1 MNTSIMYST
10 IALGLAAT
18 LYAAEN
24 PALNIETGGTLLLD
38 DFEDGDLVSKYGP
51 WKFSGDF
58 ASANP
63 DDGVGESAITP
74 KVVTSEDEG
83 HSGKILQIDY
93 SLSKGTYKYDP
104 FVQATLYMDAD
115 DGSYDISACSQIEYD
130 YKGAAHKVRLM
141 STLSEAIG
149 GGDWAYYEMSV
160 GASKDNSW
168 DHAVLNLDQF
178 KRPSWTYIDVKLND
192 VKQSV
197 YALDWN
203 FSGFSG
209 VSRSLQIDNVKCRNP
224 QFFEISFYN
233 GEELLDRQT
242 VAEGVMPQYE
252 GEIPEKASDEKFDY
266 VFKGWEPELAEA
278 TKNTSYLAAFDAVAV
293 FKIAVGETIVIDD
306 FEDGDKISN
315 WGGEFSSYDDEGV
328 DSYAQE
334 EVVFAGDSKNIKFS
348 YKKKKS
354 GGYAG
359 LEMRL
364 VESGTR
370 NLSSCNVVKYKYKG
384 VKHSFRLQSTVV
396 DDYQYHEQTV
406 NASEDWTTAVVELAS
421 LQQPSGYVGVES
433 AIKFATAFEWQV
445 NYRSA
450 NEGVLEI
457 DDISC
462 SNIPMYTVTFMD
474 GENHVETRK
483 FFEGSM
489 PECESCE
496 YWYKQSLGEFE
507 KYDYTFNGKFSPELE
522 SVTKDAVYQMVWD
535 ETLRKY
541 MVTFVDQNGEDL
553 YFDMFEYGSTP
564 KYSGETP
571 TKPSDVQ
578 YDYTFSGWL
587 PEIAPVTGIA
597 KYKAQ
602 FKSTIRKYMV
612 KFINDDKTEILAQEY
627 DYGTSVSSVE
637 PETVP
642 TKVDSEGL
650 ITYTFDGWSPEFDEN
665 TTVEGDITYTA
676 TYKTSDNK
684 YTIRFMNGDEVLWEN
699 FVTAG
704 EMPAYE
710 GSPTKDAT
718 AAYTYTF
725 KGWDKDVVAVT
736 KSVTYMAMFDSTKN
750 KYTITFKDDNGT
762 VLETEMYDYG
772 TTASEID
779 APNIVRN
786 EEKNDEEFS
795 WVWGDKGY
803 YNVPNYDCEW
813 PVIETVTGNATYTAQ
828 CKYRVTFVLGDYDDW
843 YEYVSW
849 QYAYGETPT
858 YDGEPTKDDY
868 SGMYTYTFKGWDK
881 KIEPVGQH
889 SVTYT
894 AQFDRELAQYLVQFV
909 VDDEIIASKKYNAG
923 TEAEKVEVPTA
934 TKAPTD
940 NCTYVFT
947 NWENDWGGEGIDDV
961 WGDVT
966 YTAKFECSTTSNK
979 VLVKFVVGDNVL
991 SSTEYEYGTKA
1002 ASVTVPTA
1010 TIPATA
1016 QYTFEFVSWDK
1027 DIADVTEAVTYTAV
1041 FDTIVNKYTVKFVS
1055 EGNELSSTEYDYGT
1069 KAEKVT
1075 VPTATKDA
1083 TAQYTYTFKSW
1094 DKEIADV
1101 TGNVTYTAVF
1111 EGAVNK
1117 YVVKFVSEGK
1127 DLSSTEYEYGT
1138 KAEKLTVPTATK
1150 DATAQYTYTFKSWDK
1165 AVADVTGDVT
1175 YTAEFESTVNKYVV
1189 KFVSENN
1196 VLSSTE
1202 YEYGTKAANVKVPTA
1217 TKDATAQYTYT
1228 FKSWDKAVA
1237 DVMGNVIYTAVFD
1250 AVVNKY
1256 TVKFVSEGKEL
1267 SSTKYDYGTKA
1278 KDVEAPTATKA
1289 ATAQYT
1295 YKFKSWDKTIADVK
1309 AAATYTAKFDST
1321 VNKYCV
1327 KFVVEGKTVDSTM
1340 YAYGTKA
1347 KDVKTPKT
1355 TPEKK
1360 ATAQY
1365 TYKFKSWDKTIADV
1379 KAAATYTAKFD
1390 STVNKYYV
1398 KFVVEGK
1405 TVDSTMYAY
1414 GTKAKNVKT
1423 PKDTP
1428 EKKSTKD
1435 STYTF
1440 DKWDPEIVDVKGNAT
1455 YKAKF
1460 KAKKKSSAIGQVV
1473 QSNFKYSF
1481 ANNELTVYM
1490 PKASMV
1496 RVLVYDLGGRL
1507 VTSFNE
1513 DVAGS
1518 MVFSLDK
1525 LKRGVYQVRIESKS
1539 QTRSARISVK

>member
-24 PALNIETGGTLLLD
+24 
-38 DFEDGDLVSKYGP
+38 EDGDLVSKYGP

-93 SLSKGTYKYDP
+93 SLSKGTYRYDP

-233 GEELLDRQT
+233 GTELINQQT
-242 VAEGVMPQYE
+242 VAEGSMPQYY
-252 GEIPEKASDEKFDY
+252 GDTPEKASDEKYDY

-278 TKNTSYLAAFDAVAV
+278 TKNTSYQAAFDAVAV

-334 EVVFAGDSKNIKFS
+334 EVVSAGDSKNIKFS

-642 TKVDSEGL
+642 TRVDSEGL

-894 AQFDRELAQYLVQFV
+894 AQFYRELAQYLVQFV

-1041 FDTIVNKYTVKFVS
+1041 FDTIVNKYIVKFVS
-1055 EGNELSSTEYDYGT
+1055 DDKELSSTEYDYGT

-1075 VPTATKDA
+1075 VPTAEKEA
-1083 TAQYTYTFKSW
+1083 TAQYTFTFKSW

-1138 KAEKLTVPTATK
+1138 KAEKVTVPTATK

-1278 KDVEAPTATKA
+1278 KDVKAPTATKA

>member
-24 PALNIETGGTLLLD
+24 HALNIETGGTLLLD

-58 ASANP
+58 DSDPN
-63 DDGVGESAITP
+63 DGVGESTITLN
-74 KVVTSEDEG
+74 VVTSEDDG
-83 HSGKILQIDY
+83 HSGKVLQIDY
-93 SLSKGTYKYDP
+93 SLKKGSYAYSP

-130 YKGAAHKVRLM
+130 YKGSYHKVRLM
-141 STLSEAIG
+141 STLSEPDG

-160 GASKDNSW
+160 GASKGNSW

-178 KRPSWTYIDVKLND
+178 KRPSWTNKDVELNN

-203 FSGFSG
+203 FSVPNGKLG
-209 VSRSLQIDNVKCRNP
+209 SLLIDNVKCRNP

-233 GEELLDRQT
+233 GMELINQQT
-242 VAEGVMPQYE
+242 VAEGSMPQYY
-252 GEIPEKASDEKFDY
+252 GDTPEKASDEKYDY

-278 TKNTSYLAAFDAVAV
+278 TKNTSYQAAFDAVAV

-334 EVVFAGDSKNIKFS
+334 EVVSAGDSKNIKFS

-384 VKHSFRLQSTVV
+384 VKHSFRLQSTAV
-396 DDYQYHEQTV
+396 DNYQYHEQTV

-421 LQQPSGYVGVES
+421 LQQPSGYVDVES

-445 NYRSA
+445 NYRSP
-450 NEGVLEI
+450 NEGSLEI

-462 SNIPMYTVTFMD
+462 SNVPKYTITFKD
-474 GENHVETRK
+474 GERTVESRE

-489 PECESCE
+489 PECEFCRYMSKLSSVQ
-496 YWYKQSLGEFE
+496 YN
-507 KYDYTFNGKFSPELE
+507 YTFNGKYSPELVA
-522 SVTKDAVYQMVWD
+522 VTKDAVYQMVWD
-535 ETLRKY
+535 ETLREY
-541 MVTFVDQNGEDL
+541 MVTFVDEDEEDL
-553 YFDMFEYGSTP
+553 DFGMFEYGSTP
-564 KYSGETP
+564 TYNGDDP

-578 YDYTFSGWL
+578 WDYKFSGWW
-587 PEIAPVTGIA
+587 PEIVPVSGRT
-597 KYKAQ
+597 KYRAVYT
-602 FKSTIRKYMV
+602 STLRKYIV
-612 KFINDDKTEILAQEY
+612 KFVNDDGTEISAQEKE
-627 DYGTSVSSVE
+627 YGSLVSSVE
-637 PETVP
+637 PETAP
-642 TKVDSEGL
+642 TKNSAGG
-650 ITYTFDGWSPEFDEN
+650 ISYTFDGWSPEFDEN
-665 TTVEGDITYTA
+665 TTVEGDVIYTA

-684 YTIRFMNGDEVLWEN
+684 YTITFMNGNDILWSD

-704 EMPAYE
+704 EMPPYE
-710 GSPTKDAT
+710 GTPTKEAT

-750 KYTITFKDDNGT
+750 KYTITFKDDNGA
-762 VLETEMYDYG
+762 VLGSETYDYG
-772 TTASEID
+772 TTRSEIEVPD
-779 APNIVRN
+779 IERD
-786 EEKNDEEFS
+786 EEKYD
-795 WVWGDKGY
+795 DY
-803 YNVPNYDCEW
+803 YDDVPNYDCEW
-813 PVIETVTGNATYTAQ
+813 PLIETVTGNATYTAQ
-828 CKYRVTFVLGDYDDW
+828 CEYRVTFVYGDDDGW
-843 YEYVSW
+843 YEDVTE
-849 QYAYGETPT
+849 QYTYGETPKFVGAPFK
-858 YDGEPTKDDY
+858 YDY

-881 KIEPVGQH
+881 EIEPVGQH

-947 NWENDWGGEGIDDV
+947 NWVNDWGGEGIDDV
-961 WGDVT
+961 FENVT
-966 YTAKFECSTTSNK
+966 YTAKFECSATSNK
-979 VLVKFVVGDNVL
+979 VLVKFVAGDNVL

-1002 ASVTVPTA
+1002 EKVTVPTA

-1016 QYTFEFVSWDK
+1016 QYTYTFKSWDK
-1027 DIADVTEAVTYTAV
+1027 EIADVTEAVTYTAV
-1041 FDTIVNKYTVKFVS
+1041 FDAIVNKYTVKFVS

-1101 TGNVTYTAVF
+1101 TEAVTYTAVF
-1111 EGAVNK
+1111 DAIVNK
-1117 YVVKFVSEGK
+1117 YTVKFVSEGNE
-1127 DLSSTEYEYGT
+1127 LSSTEYDYGT
-1138 KAEKLTVPTATK
+1138 KAEKVTVPTATK

-1278 KDVEAPTATKA
+1278 KDVKAPTATKA

-1414 GTKAKNVKT
+1414 GTKAKNIKT
-1423 PKDTP
+1423 PKNTP
-1428 EKKSTKD
+1428 EKKATKD

-1440 DKWDPEIVDVKGNAT
+1440 DKWDPEITDVKGNAT

-1490 PKASMV
+1490 PKASLV

-1518 MVFSLDK
+1518 KVFSLDK

>member
-58 ASANP
+58 ASDPN
-63 DDGVGESAITP
+63 DGVGESAITP

-93 SLSKGTYKYDP
+93 SLSKGTYRYDP

-334 EVVFAGDSKNIKFS
+334 EVVSAGDSKNIKFS

-474 GENHVETRK
+474 GENHVETRE

-489 PECESCE
+489 PECEFCRYMSKLSSVQ
-496 YWYKQSLGEFE
+496 YN
-507 KYDYTFNGKFSPELE
+507 YTFNGKYSPELVA
-522 SVTKDAVYQMVWD
+522 VTKDAVYQMVWD
-535 ETLRKY
+535 ETLREY
-541 MVTFVDQNGEDL
+541 MVTFVDEDGEDL
-553 YFDMFEYGSTP
+553 DFGMFEYGSMPT
-564 KYSGETP
+564 YNGDDP

-578 YDYTFSGWL
+578 YDYKFSGWW
-587 PEIAPVTGIA
+587 PEIVPVLGKTEYRA
-597 KYKAQ
+597 VYT
-602 FKSTIRKYMV
+602 STPRKYMV
-612 KFINDDKTEILAQEY
+612 KFVNDDGTEISAQEKE
-627 DYGTSVSSVE
+627 YGSLVSSVE
-637 PETVP
+637 PETAP
-642 TKVDSEGL
+642 TKNSAGG
-650 ITYTFDGWSPEFDEN
+650 ISYTFDGWSPEFDEY

-699 FVTAG
+699 FVTAA

-979 VLVKFVVGDNVL
+979 VLVKFVAGDNVL

-1069 KAEKVT
+1069 KAEKV
-1075 VPTATKDA
+1075 
-1083 TAQYTYTFKSW
+1083 
-1094 DKEIADV
+1094 
-1101 TGNVTYTAVF
+1101 
-1111 EGAVNK
+1111 
-1117 YVVKFVSEGK
+1117 
-1127 DLSSTEYEYGT
+1127 
-1138 KAEKLTVPTATK
+1138 TVPTATK

-1278 KDVEAPTATKA
+1278 KDVKAPTATKA

-1360 ATAQY
+1360 
-1365 TYKFKSWDKTIADV
+1365 
-1379 KAAATYTAKFD
+1379 
-1390 STVNKYYV
+1390 
-1398 KFVVEGK
+1398 
-1405 TVDSTMYAY
+1405 
-1414 GTKAKNVKT
+1414 
-1423 PKDTP
+1423 
-1428 EKKSTKD
+1428 STKD

-1490 PKASMV
+1490 PKASLV

-1518 MVFSLDK
+1518 KVFSLDK
-1525 LKRGVYQVRIESKS
+1525 LKHGVYQVRIESKS

>member
-58 ASANP
+58 ASDPN
-63 DDGVGESAITP
+63 DGVGESTITL

-93 SLSKGTYKYDP
+93 SLSKGTYRYDP

-233 GEELLDRQT
+233 GTELINQQT
-242 VAEGVMPQYE
+242 VAEGSMPQYY
-252 GEIPEKASDEKFDY
+252 GDTPEKASDEKFDY

-334 EVVFAGDSKNIKFS
+334 EVVSAGDSKNIKFS

-396 DDYQYHEQTV
+396 DDYQYHAQTV

-813 PVIETVTGNATYTAQ
+813 PVIETVTENATYTAQ

-1041 FDTIVNKYTVKFVS
+1041 FDTIVNKYIVKFVS

-1101 TGNVTYTAVF
+1101 TGDVTYTAVF

-1138 KAEKLTVPTATK
+1138 KAEKVTVPTATK

-1278 KDVEAPTATKA
+1278 KDVKAPTATKA

-1490 PKASMV
+1490 PKASLV

-1518 MVFSLDK
+1518 KVFSLDK

>member
-58 ASANP
+58 DSDPN
-63 DDGVGESAITP
+63 DGVGESTITLN
-74 KVVTSEDEG
+74 VVTSEDDG
-83 HSGKILQIDY
+83 HSGKVLQIDY
-93 SLSKGTYKYDP
+93 SLKKGSYAYSP

-130 YKGAAHKVRLM
+130 YKGSYHKVRLM
-141 STLSEAIG
+141 STLSEPDG

-160 GASKDNSW
+160 RASKGNSW

-178 KRPSWTYIDVKLND
+178 KRPSWTYKDVELNN

-203 FSGFSG
+203 FSDPNGKLG
-209 VSRSLQIDNVKCRNP
+209 SLLIDNVKCRNP

-233 GEELLDRQT
+233 GMELINQQT
-242 VAEGVMPQYE
+242 VAEGSMPQYY
-252 GEIPEKASDEKFDY
+252 GDTPEKASDEKYDY

-278 TKNTSYLAAFDAVAV
+278 TKNTSYQAAFDAVAV

-334 EVVFAGDSKNIKFS
+334 EVVSAGDSKNIKFS

-384 VKHSFRLQSTVV
+384 VKHSFRLQSTAV
-396 DDYQYHEQTV
+396 DNYQYHEQTV

-421 LQQPSGYVGVES
+421 LQQPSGYVDVES

-445 NYRSA
+445 NYRSP
-450 NEGVLEI
+450 NEGSLEI

-462 SNIPMYTVTFMD
+462 SNVPKYTITFKD
-474 GENHVETRK
+474 GERKVETRE

-489 PECESCE
+489 PECEFCRYMSKLSSVQ
-496 YWYKQSLGEFE
+496 YN
-507 KYDYTFNGKFSPELE
+507 YTFNGKYSPELVA
-522 SVTKDAVYQMVWD
+522 VTKDAVYQMVWD
-535 ETLRKY
+535 ETLREY
-541 MVTFVDQNGEDL
+541 MVTFVDEDEEDL
-553 YFDMFEYGSTP
+553 DFGMFEYGSTP
-564 KYSGETP
+564 TYNGDDP

-578 YDYTFSGWL
+578 WDYKFSGWW
-587 PEIAPVTGIA
+587 PEIVPVSGRT
-597 KYKAQ
+597 KYRAVYT
-602 FKSTIRKYMV
+602 STLRKYMV
-612 KFINDDKTEILAQEY
+612 KFVNDDGTEISAQEKE
-627 DYGTSVSSVE
+627 YGSLVSSVE
-637 PETVP
+637 PETAP
-642 TKVDSEGL
+642 TKNSAGG
-650 ITYTFDGWSPEFDEN
+650 ISYTFDGWSPEFDEN
-665 TTVEGDITYTA
+665 TTVEGDVIYTA

-684 YTIRFMNGDEVLWEN
+684 YTITFMNGNDILWSD

-704 EMPAYE
+704 EMPPYE
-710 GSPTKDAT
+710 GTPTKDAT

-750 KYTITFKDDNGT
+750 KYTITFKDDNGA
-762 VLETEMYDYG
+762 VLGSETYDYG
-772 TTASEID
+772 TTRSEIEVPD
-779 APNIVRN
+779 IERD
-786 EEKNDEEFS
+786 EEKYDDYYEE
-795 WVWGDKGY
+795 
-803 YNVPNYDCEW
+803 VPNYDCEW
-813 PVIETVTGNATYTAQ
+813 PLIETVTGNATYTAQ
-828 CKYRVTFVLGDYDDW
+828 CEYRVTFVYGDDDDDGW
-843 YEYVSW
+843 VTE
-849 QYAYGETPT
+849 QYTYGETPT
-858 YDGEPTKDDY
+858 FVGAPFKYDY

-881 KIEPVGQH
+881 EIEPVGQH

-947 NWENDWGGEGIDDV
+947 NWVNDWGGEGIDDV
-961 WGDVT
+961 FENVT
-966 YTAKFECSTTSNK
+966 YTAKFECSATSNK
-979 VLVKFVVGDNVL
+979 VLVKFVAGDNVL

-1002 ASVTVPTA
+1002 EKVTVPTA
-1010 TIPATA
+1010 TKDATA
-1016 QYTFEFVSWDK
+1016 QYTYTFKSWDK

-1138 KAEKLTVPTATK
+1138 KAEK
-1150 DATAQYTYTFKSWDK
+1150 
-1165 AVADVTGDVT
+1165 VT
-1175 YTAEFESTVNKYVV
+1175 
-1189 KFVSENN
+1189 
-1196 VLSSTE
+1196 
-1202 YEYGTKAANVKVPTA
+1202 VPTA

-1278 KDVEAPTATKA
+1278 KDVKAPTATKA

-1428 EKKSTKD
+1428 EKKATKD

-1440 DKWDPEIVDVKGNAT
+1440 DKWSPEITDVKGNAT

-1481 ANNELTVYM
+1481 AGNELTVYM
-1490 PKASMV
+1490 PKASLV

-1518 MVFSLDK
+1518 KVFSLDK